1 MYDFSYKVEGITL
14 QLLHCIINCIVRNEI
29 QYAFDFVENY
39 VISQRQQHRPLLVV
53 PRDLMTVVL
62 EEVIVLTVTN
72 RQEVEQVAD
81 VDVVCDGAE
90 VADEL
95 GVEVQH
101 VLQVAALAADPGPA
115 DAADLHVELL
125 HFPREVRNL
134 RLGSDH
140 QTVLPD
146 PLFLQKLNETF

>member
-1 MYDFSYKVEGITL
+1 MGWLEARYIADDESVGPFKLILNLGGPSDADTA
-14 QLLHCIINCIVRNEI
+14 R
-29 QYAFDFVENY
+29 
-39 VISQRQQHRPLLVV
+39 
-53 PRDLMTVVL
+53 VVL
-62 EEVIVLTVTN
+62 EEVIVLTITN

-125 HFPREVRNL
+125 HLPREVRNL

-146 PLFLQKLNETF
+146 PLFLQNVNETF

>member
-1 MYDFSYKVEGITL
+1 
-14 QLLHCIINCIVRNEI
+14 
-29 QYAFDFVENY
+29 
-39 VISQRQQHRPLLVV
+39 
-53 PRDLMTVVL
+53 MTVVL
-62 EEVIVLTVTN
+62 EEVIVLTVAN

-101 VLQVAALAADPGPA
+101 VLQVAAPAADPGPA

-125 HFPREVRNL
+125 HLPREVRDL
-134 RLGSDH
+134 RLGSHH

-146 PLFLQKLNETF
+146 PLFLYKLNKNFFKLGGS

>member
-1 MYDFSYKVEGITL
+1 M
-14 QLLHCIINCIVRNEI
+14 LHCIINCIVRNEI

-39 VISQRQQHRPLLVV
+39 VISQGQQHRPLLVV
-53 PRDLMTVVL
+53 PCDLMTVVL
-62 EEVIVLTVTN
+62 EEVIVLTVAN

-101 VLQVAALAADPGPA
+101 VLEMPSLADHTRPPY
-115 DAADLHVELL
+115 AADLHVEVF
-125 HFPREVRNL
+125 HFSRQV
-134 RLGSDH
+134 
-140 QTVLPD
+140 
-146 PLFLQKLNETF
+146 

>member
-39 VISQRQQHRPLLVV
+39 VISQRQQHCPLLVV

-62 EEVIVLTVTN
+62 EEVIVLTIAN
-72 RQEVEQVAD
+72 RQEVEQVAN

-90 VADEL
+90 VAD
-95 GVEVQH
+95 
-101 VLQVAALAADPGPA
+101 
-115 DAADLHVELL
+115 
-125 HFPREVRNL
+125 
-134 RLGSDH
+134 
-140 QTVLPD
+140 
-146 PLFLQKLNETF
+146 